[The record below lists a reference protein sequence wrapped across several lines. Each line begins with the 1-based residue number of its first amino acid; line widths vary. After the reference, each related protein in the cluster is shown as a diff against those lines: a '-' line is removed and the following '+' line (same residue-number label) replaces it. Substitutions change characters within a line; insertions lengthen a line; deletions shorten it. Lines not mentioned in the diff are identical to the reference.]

1 MKRIPF
7 FKMSGSGN
15 DFIIIDNRKPV
26 LDEASLNRFIVN
38 VCRRKLSAGADG
50 LILIEPSEA
59 VDFKWRFF
67 NSDGSRAEMCGNG
80 ARCAARYA
88 HVNGITAKRLKF
100 QTDVGIV
107 AAEIID
113 ERVKV
118 KMTDPSEITPD
129 MSIELDAG
137 RRTMAAVNT
146 GVPHVILV
154 ETDLEAVDVR
164 GLGREIRRHA
174 AFAPAGTNV
183 NFITS
188 PADDTIVIRTYER
201 GVEDETLAC
210 GTGSVA
216 AALVTAVRHGKDS
229 PIHVKTRSGI
239 LLTVHFS
246 RKENGFT
253 NVHLEGDARIIYH
266 GEMWEEAYQT

>member
-26 LDEASLNRFIVN
+26 LDEASLKRFIVN